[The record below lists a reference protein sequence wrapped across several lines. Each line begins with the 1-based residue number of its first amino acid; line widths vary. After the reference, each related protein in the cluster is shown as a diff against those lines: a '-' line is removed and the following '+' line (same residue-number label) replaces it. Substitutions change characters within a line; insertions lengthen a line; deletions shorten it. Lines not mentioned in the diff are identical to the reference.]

1 MFGGIERESWD
12 IVWIG
17 TVTDKASSG
26 MGVESKHEKEGKM
39 VSIPEN
45 LKALLT
51 NLVMGCRVH

>member
-1 MFGGIERESWD
+1 M
-12 IVWIG
+12 VWFR

-39 VSIPEN
+39 VCIPES

-51 NLVMGCRVH
+51 NLVM